1 MLSRKPSTAIAALN
15 TMKQR
20 FHLITSKHMR
30 LYLICFALII
40 PLISSCG
47 GCKTY
52 TEILDTRIE
61 NNLQVSIDVEYR
73 FQNTVNN
80 DGTVD
85 YLYFTTSIPAGYSGM
100 YEITRKEHTRSGKDA
115 YICYGKDDVLTIDS
129 QVQFSQNTL
138 SQVTICDTTNISY
151 GNGPV
156 IIPPRY
162 EIYPIGSSCGEYRQ
176 IDISEGYV

>member
-1 MLSRKPSTAIAALN
+1 
-15 TMKQR
+15 MKQQFR
-20 FHLITSKHMR
+20 LIASNNMR
-30 LYLICFALII
+30 LHLICFALII
-40 PLISSCG
+40 PLISSCE

-52 TEILDTRIE
+52 TEILDTRME

-73 FQNTVNN
+73 FQNGVNN
-80 DGTVD
+80 DGTTD
-85 YLYFTTSIPAGYSGM
+85 YLYFTITIPAGYSDM
-100 YEITRKEHTRSGKDA
+100 YEITRKERTWSGIDA
-115 YICYGKDDVLTIDS
+115 YICYGADEVLTIDT

-176 IDISEGYV
+176 IDISEGYN